1 MYQAGLIQKQ
11 WRTVVRRRG
20 GWWLLV
26 GWLLVAGCGLGGMT
40 TSEPSNLTI
49 DELPIG
55 LGRGYLTA
63 GLDGID
69 NDEAGLQYGEQAP
82 NFRLQ
87 AEDGRHFSLADLQGQ
102 PVLINFWATWCPP
115 CRREMPDI
123 VKAATTHPELIVLA
137 VNVQE
142 EQELVQ
148 AFAEAFQMTIP
159 VVRDAEGELRDA
171 YGVRGMPTSV
181 FIDKKGKIATVW
193 TGFLTPELLE
203 KFVTGIE

>member
-1 MYQAGLIQKQ
+1 MYRLGLIRIKG
-11 WRTVVRRRG
+11 RPTAKLLLG
-20 GWWLLV
+20 CWLLV
-26 GWLLVAGCGLGGMT
+26 GLVVAGCGWGGAT
-40 TSEPSNLTI
+40 AVEASNITI

-55 LGRGYLTA
+55 LGRGYLIA

-69 NDEAGLQYGEQAP
+69 NDDAGLQYGERAP

-87 AEDGRHFSLADLQGQ
+87 TDDGRHFNLADLQGR

-123 VKAATTHPELIVLA
+123 VQAATTHPQLVVLA

-142 EQELVQ
+142 EQALVQ
-148 AFAEAFQMTIP
+148 AFAETFQMTIP
-159 VVRDAEGELRDA
+159 VVRDAKGDVRDA

-181 FIDKKGKIATVW
+181 FIDKKGRIATVW
-193 TGFLTPELLE
+193 TGFLTPELLD
-203 KFVTGIE
+203 KFVAGIE

>member
-1 MYQAGLIQKQ
+1 MYQVGWIGKQ
-11 WRTVVRRRG
+11 GQPARRLLL
-20 GWWLLV
+20 GWWLLIGLV
-26 GWLLVAGCGLGGMT
+26 VTSCGWGGAAAAD
-40 TSEPSNLTI
+40 PSNLTI

-55 LGRGYLTA
+55 LGRGYLIA

-69 NDEAGLQYGEQAP
+69 NDEAGLQYGEPAP

-87 AEDGRHFSLADLQGQ
+87 AADGRHFSLADLQGQ

-123 VKAATTHPELIVLA
+123 VKAATTHPQLIVLA

-142 EQELVQ
+142 EHELVQ
-148 AFAEAFQMTIP
+148 AFAETFQMDIP
-159 VVRDAEGELRDA
+159 VVRDPEGTVRDI
-171 YGVRGMPTSV
+171 YEIRGMPTSV
-181 FIDKKGKIATVW
+181 FIDKNGKIATVW
-193 TGFLTPELLE
+193 TGFLTPELID

>member
-1 MYQAGLIQKQ
+1 MYRLEWVWRRWRAAVRPLI
-11 WRTVVRRRG
+11 G
-20 GWWLLV
+20 GWLLV
-26 GWLLVAGCGLGGMT
+26 GLLVAGCGWGGSST
-40 TSEPSNLTI
+40 AEPSNLTL

-69 NDEAGLQYGEQAP
+69 NDGAGLQYGETAP

-87 AEDGRHFSLADLQGQ
+87 TDDGRHFSLADLQGR

-123 VKAATTHPELIVLA
+123 VQATTTHPELVVLA

-142 EQELVQ
+142 EQALVQ
-148 AFAEAFQMTIP
+148 DFAEAFQMDIP
-159 VVRDAEGELRDA
+159 VVRDAEGTVRDI
-171 YGVRGMPTSV
+171 YEIRGMPTSV
-181 FIDKKGKIATVW
+181 FIDKNGKIATVW
-193 TGFLTPELLE
+193 TGFLTPELLD

>member
-1 MYQAGLIQKQ
+1 MYRLGLM
-11 WRTVVRRRG
+11 RMTGSAAARLLLG
-20 GWWLLV
+20 GWLLV
-26 GWLLVAGCGLGGMT
+26 GLVVAGCGWSGAT
-40 TSEPSNLTI
+40 AAEASNVTI

-55 LGRGYLTA
+55 LGRGYLIA

-69 NDEAGLQYGEQAP
+69 NDDAGLQYGEQAP

-87 AEDGRHFSLADLQGQ
+87 TDDGRHFSLADLQGR

-123 VKAATTHPELIVLA
+123 VKAATTHPQLVVLA

-142 EQELVQ
+142 EHELVQ
-148 AFAEAFQMTIP
+148 AFAETFQMTIP
-159 VVRDAEGELRDA
+159 VVRDAEGDVRDA
-171 YGVRGMPTSV
+171 YDVRGMPTSV
-181 FIDKKGKIATVW
+181 FIDKKGRIATIW
-193 TGFLTPELLE
+193 TGFLTPELLD

>member
-1 MYQAGLIQKQ
+1 MYRLGLVWTR
-11 WRTVVRRRG
+11 WRAVAQQMV

-26 GWLLVAGCGLGGMT
+26 GLLVAGCGWGGAAVA
-40 TSEPSNLTI
+40 EPSNLTI

-69 NDEAGLQYGEQAP
+69 NDDAGLQYGEQAP

-87 AEDGRHFSLADLQGQ
+87 TDDGRHFSLADLQGR

-123 VKAATTHPELIVLA
+123 VKAATTHPQLVVLA

-142 EQELVQ
+142 EQALVQ
-148 AFAEAFQMTIP
+148 DFADAFQMTIP
-159 VVRDAEGELRDA
+159 VVRDAEGNVRDI
-171 YGVRGMPTSV
+171 YEIRGMPTSV
-181 FIDKKGKIATVW
+181 FIDKNGKIATVW
-193 TGFLTPELLE
+193 TGFLTPELID